1 MPAPLRKGTSGRDE
15 AGHEGAS
22 DGRGG
27 TVTVNGG
34 GALTG
39 DNLNIRAKINRLRPL
54 RRRDVRMQLSGGA
67 SVTGSATQP
76 VIDGEIIVDKGE
88 VLLDNIAMGGGSVTT
103 LPISTPATEKA
114 AAEKAAAKRR
124 ILKDRAK
131 LNVRIN
137 MPPRFRRGRARPD
150 QPLGG
155 PLADW
160 RHARDPVITGSVS
173 CYKGTFD
180 FLGKNFVLT
189 RGAVTLAGGSLAN
202 PLLDI
207 EPTNETPD
215 LTAHLLITGPVS
227 KMKLDLTSDPS
238 LPRDDILSRVLFG
251 RSLK

>member
-1 MPAPLRKGTSGRDE
+1 MKLAAKARPTR
-15 AGHEGAS
+15 
-22 DGRGG
+22 RGG

-54 RRRDVRMQLSGGA
+54 AAPRCACAAIGRGIGYGQRDATGDRRRNYRGQGRSASGQHCHGR
-67 SVTGSATQP
+67 
-76 VIDGEIIVDKGE
+76 
-88 VLLDNIAMGGGSVTT
+88 GSVTT

-137 MPPRFRRGRARPD
+137 MPPRFSVEGRGLTSLWEAH
-150 QPLGG
+150 LLIGG
-155 PLADW
+155 TPA
-160 RHARDPVITGSVS
+160 DPVITGSVS

-180 FLGKNFVLT
+180 FLGKEFCADP
-189 RGAVTLAGGSLAN
+189 RRVTFAGGSLAN

-207 EPTNETPD
+207 ELTNETPD